1 MRGAER
7 KQWWLGQ
14 PALMAAL
21 VALVVVVVS
30 AQLHPGFVAGRWVD
44 GVINQ
49 WVIVFTVCYLALVV
63 LQGVFERLPEE
74 WRALHTLM
82 RRVS

>member
-1 MRGAER
+1 MPVAER
-7 KQWWLGQ
+7 KHQWLRQ
-14 PALMAAL
+14 PVLTAAVLAL
-21 VALVVVVVS
+21 VAIVVS

-44 GVINQ
+44 GMINQ
-49 WVIVFTVCYLALVV
+49 WVIVFAVCYLALVV

-74 WRALHTLM
+74 WRALRALM